1 MESKKIAIAEA
12 INENMTILSQTDYQT
27 LKYVEGEISEADYA
41 PIRELRRQCRADI
54 NRLEAE
60 YKEMMGIA

>member
-27 LKYVEGEISEADYA
+27 LKYVEGEISEEDYA
-41 PIRELRRQCRADI
+41 PIRELRRQCRAEI

-60 YKEMMGIA
+60 YMELMNL